1 MKKNRFL
8 ITALVILFC
17 VSGAF
22 HTLAAPS
29 KKKEGIAAIVN
40 DDVITLSDIRSRMI
54 LATAASKE
62 RPKNIQDQI
71 LSMLIDE
78 HLQLQESKRL
88 GITVTDEQIDNGFA
102 TVSQQNGMT
111 AEDFKKALT
120 AKGVPLSTLRD
131 QIRAQV
137 AWSYV
142 VRRKLRPQVN
152 ISESDID
159 SVFDKIERTAD
170 RTTYHVAEIF
180 LAVDDPAK
188 ETTVKKTAE
197 KLMDKMLKG
206 ASFSS
211 VARDFSQGA
220 GSDRGGDLGWIEAEH
235 LPPALAEGLTR
246 IKPGQ
251 ISQPLRSPT
260 GWHILYLLDMRG
272 GKPSAA
278 VAPAS
283 AASGSGPVLI
293 AHIKRVFIPVA
304 EKEPPAVISAKLARA
319 KKLKDEVK
327 DCDILAKKSADFPD
341 PATGDMGEIAV
352 SSLPAPVAEIVR
364 ALPDHEL
371 SGPIKTDKGMALI
384 MVCSRAEKVPAEI
397 KRAAS
402 PDLPPMRTNDASREK
417 IATELGMERLDMLQK
432 RYLQDLRGAAFIE
445 KRI

>member
-8 ITALVILFC
+8 ILALLAAFC
-17 VSGAF
+17 VTGA
-22 HTLAAPS
+22 LSAGAAPS

-40 DDVITLSDIRSRMI
+40 DDVITLSDIRSRMV
-54 LATAASKE
+54 LATAATKD
-62 RPKNIQDQI
+62 RPKNLQDQI
-71 LSMLIDE
+71 LGMLIDE
-78 HLQLQESKRL
+78 HLQLQESKKL

-102 TVSQQNGMT
+102 TVSQQNGMS
-111 AEDFKKALT
+111 AEDFKKALA

-142 VRRKLRPQVN
+142 VRRKLRPQINV
-152 ISESDID
+152 SESDID
-159 SVFDKIERTAD
+159 SAFDTIERTAD
-170 RTTYHVAEIF
+170 RPTYHVAEIF

-188 ETTVKKTAE
+188 EASVRKTADG
-197 KLMDKMLKG
+197 LVDKMLKG

-220 GSDRGGDLGWIEAEH
+220 GADRGGDLGWVEAAH
-235 LPPALAEGLTR
+235 LQPALAEGLAR

-251 ISQPLRSPT
+251 ISQPLRSAT

-272 GKPSAA
+272 VKPGADAA
-278 VAPAS
+278 GADTGTP
-283 AASGSGPVLI
+283 SGPVLT

-304 EKEPPAVISAKLARA
+304 DKEPPAVISAKLARA
-319 KKLKDEVK
+319 KKLKDEIK

-352 SSLPAPVAEIVR
+352 ASLPGPVADIVR
-364 ALPDHEL
+364 ALPDREL
-371 SGPIKTDKGMALI
+371 SDPIKTDKGMALL
-384 MVCSRAEKVPAEI
+384 MVCSREEKDQAQLS
-397 KRAAS
+397 RAAG
-402 PDLPPMRTNDASREK
+402 PDLPPVRTNDASREK
-417 IATELGMERLDMLQK
+417 IATELGMERLDMLQR
-432 RYLQDLRGAAFIE
+432 RYLQDLRQAAFIE